1 MHGYL
6 IKKCVASA
14 IYEQYLS
21 LFIIFKKSLKLYT
34 MSFFTHASINFNKLS
49 YHISNLKSSILFVS
63 HKENKSKHTLYTKV
77 YVARFL
83 ALKTDCSMITYK
95 KEQICNLISWNI
107 IASPVISDTLIFLLS
122 FFFFEYNVRR
132 FHLVFKRSFFTQ

>member
-1 MHGYL
+1 MINAYD
-6 IKKCVASA
+6 IDKWKTPKKYVASA

-21 LFIIFKKSLKLYT
+21 LWFSKNLWSCIQCRSPT
-34 MSFFTHASINFNKLS
+34 SINYYNKLS
-49 YHISNLKSSILFVS
+49 YHISNLKSLILFVS
-63 HKENKSKHTLYTKV
+63 HKENKSNHTLYTKV

-107 IASPVISDTLIFLLS
+107 IASPVISDTLISSFLL
-122 FFFFEYNVRR
+122 
-132 FHLVFKRSFFTQ
+132 LLWI